1 MGGQACKKNPK
12 RTDISLELDAVLEE
26 DAVLRELLDLN
37 ALLDLDFAVRD
48 EAGASDVDV
57 VSASVAEVCA
67 TSRFT

>member
-1 MGGQACKKNPK
+1 MRGQARQKRPK
-12 RTDISLELDAVLEE
+12 LTDVGLELDAVLEE